1 MSASVAL
8 RVVLEIGT
16 RRVFAS
22 AIDYPGW
29 ARSAK
34 SPDAAVAAL
43 LDYQPRYAPIAAAAD
58 EVVDAPDEVDV
69 IERLTG
75 NATTDFGAPAIA
87 CAAEAVD
94 LGPGD
99 LARLQRLLAACR
111 ARFDAVASAAPA
123 ELRKGPRGGG
133 RDTDA
138 VVRHVDEVEAA
149 YRRKRGWP
157 EAYAIR
163 RTAWHLTDHLW
174 EIEDRSIPASP

>member
-34 SPDAAVAAL
+34 SPDAAITAL

-58 EVVDAPDEVDV
+58 EVVDAPTEVDV
-69 IERLTG
+69 IEQLTG

-87 CAAEAVD
+87 CAAEAID
-94 LGPGD
+94 LSQGD

-157 EAYAIR
+157 EAYTIR

-174 EIEDRSIPASP
+174 EIKDRSIPASQ